1 MENKNNLQK
10 GTFEKIDE
18 DLYKINGNEVPC
30 IDENFKKL
38 IPLIRDV
45 VEQGKDVVLENCN
58 SGKSSYSITGEDGPI
73 AEIVTEITNFLDLFP
88 IHQKTIKKKYCY
100 YTLGD
105 KELSV
110 EKELIPLVEDIS
122 NKKNI
127 SISKYRFQKESY
139 LINNQAVSVNGLISK
154 IHSMFPNWLEAWKVD
169 ECHYNIKGE
178 EFYIKDDD
186 VQIINKLI
194 NGIDESNVPK
204 YEQRKC
210 VYDTSGNECLIANL
224 SSYLVFLLYDKADV
238 NDDKVSAE
246 IKEIYLK
253 DKIDH
258 EKKDFAEKTY
268 RFIGTL
274 PISIL
279 RVIRKG
285 EREYNE
291 DSIFQLRK
299 DLKSDTIS
307 RFQHIAPKD
316 IVDILKKGMSFLDS
330 FLELIFEEIDE
341 EEARL
346 LRQKLESEDV
356 ENIYTFIGEEIKN
369 QRLKVRNKINLEDMY
384 DALINNTQS
393 PQYEPIS
400 EFCLYFIQA
409 VVTVYH
415 EEYEEWKN
423 KAEVEGIINLDL
435 TSEFYFGEGYR
446 NKVFLFYYAFFEG
459 QFFNQLFHAMN
470 YGFIKPEVMKKYIID
485 RLQELELAEYVQ
497 KRYDEYR
504 KVTGGG
510 KDFCFYDIT
519 ELSLTSRLPMPD
531 GFDNKKL
538 VKLHQAFY
546 SYVDAGQSLCFFLG
560 SSTSNT
566 DTKTVLWNGDR
577 HTLQVFIRELYGKDA
592 KGKLKTVPDGIWK
605 ITSNI
610 FMPKGKKLSENTL
623 KTGKIGTKQLPEE
636 IRLKIAENI
645 QNIRILKWKDTN

>member
-1 MENKNNLQK
+1 MENENKLKK
-10 GTFEKIDE
+10 GTFEKISE
-18 DLYKINGNEVPC
+18 NLYKINGNEVPFTNEG
-30 IDENFKKL
+30 DMDL
-38 IPLIRDV
+38 IPIVRDI
-45 VEQGKDVVLENCN
+45 VEQGKDVVLENYN
-58 SGKSSYSITGEDGPI
+58 SGKSSYSIDGENVPI
-73 AEIVTEITNFLDLFP
+73 AEIVTEITDFLDSLP

-100 YTLGD
+100 YKLGD

-122 NKKNI
+122 NKKDI
-127 SISKYRFQKESY
+127 SISQYKFQKESY
-139 LINNQAVSVNGLISK
+139 LINNKSVPVNDVIFE
-154 IHSMFPNWLEAWKVD
+154 IRSMFACWLEAWKVN
-169 ECHYNIKGE
+169 ECHYKIKGE
-178 EFYIKDDD
+178 EFHIKDDD

-204 YEQRKC
+204 YEQKKC
-210 VYDTSGNECLIANL
+210 VYDISGNECLIANL
-224 SSYLVFLLYDKADV
+224 SSYLVFLLYDKP
-238 NDDKVSAE
+238 NFDDKVAAE

-253 DKIDH
+253 DKIDLN
-258 EKKDFAEKTY
+258 KKELAKKAHCFISTLPKPIFIAIRKAEK
-268 RFIGTL
+268 
-274 PISIL
+274 
-279 RVIRKG
+279 
-285 EREYNE
+285 EYNE

-299 DLKSDTIS
+299 DLKSDTNS

-316 IVDILKKGMSFLDS
+316 FVDIQKQMMSYYDG

-346 LRQKLESEDV
+346 LYQKLESEDI

-369 QRLKVRNKINLEDMY
+369 QRLKVRNGINLEDMY

-435 TSEFYFGEGYR
+435 TSEFYFREGYK
-446 NKVFLFYYAFFEG
+446 NEVFLFYYAFFEG

-510 KDFCFYDIT
+510 KDFCFCDIT

-546 SYVDAGQSLCFFLG
+546 SYVDAGQPLCFFLG

-577 HTLQVFIRELYGKDA
+577 HTLQVFIKELYGKDA
-592 KGKLKTVPDGIWK
+592 KGKPKSKTPNNIWK
-605 ITSNI
+605 IACNI
-610 FMPKGKKLSENTL
+610 FLPKGEKLSENTL
-623 KTGKIGTKQLPEE
+623 KTGEIQLAEE
-636 IRLKIAENI
+636 IRLEIAENI
-645 QNIRILKWKDTN
+645 QKIRILKWKDTN

>member
-1 MENKNNLQK
+1 MENENKLKK
-10 GTFEKIDE
+10 GTFEKISE
-18 DLYKINGNEVPC
+18 NLYKINGNEVPFTNEG
-30 IDENFKKL
+30 DMDL
-38 IPLIRDV
+38 IPIVRDI
-45 VEQGKDVVLENCN
+45 VEQGKDVVLENYN
-58 SGKSSYSITGEDGPI
+58 SGKSSYSIDGENVPI
-73 AEIVTEITNFLDLFP
+73 AEIVTEITDFLDSLP

-100 YTLGD
+100 YKLGD

-122 NKKNI
+122 NKKDI
-127 SISKYRFQKESY
+127 SISQYKFQKESY
-139 LINNQAVSVNGLISK
+139 LINNKVVLVNGLISK
-154 IHSMFPNWLEAWKVD
+154 IHSMSPNWLEAWKVD
-169 ECHYNIKGE
+169 ECHYKIKGE
-178 EFYIKDDD
+178 EFHIKDDD

-204 YEQRKC
+204 YEQKKC
-210 VYDTSGNECLIANL
+210 VYDISGNECLITNL
-224 SSYLVFLLYDKADV
+224 SSYLVFLLYDKP
-238 NDDKVSAE
+238 NFDDKVAAE

-253 DKIDH
+253 DKIDLN
-258 EKKDFAEKTY
+258 KKELAKKAHCFISTLPKPIFIAIRKAEK
-268 RFIGTL
+268 
-274 PISIL
+274 
-279 RVIRKG
+279 
-285 EREYNE
+285 EYNE

-546 SYVDAGQSLCFFLG
+546 SYVDAGQPLCFFLG

-566 DTKTVLWNGDR
+566 DAKTVLWNGDR

-623 KTGKIGTKQLPEE
+623 KTGEIQLPEDV
-636 IRLKIAENI
+636 RLEIAENI
-645 QNIRILKWKDTN
+645 QKIRILKWKDTN

>member
-1 MENKNNLQK
+1 MENENKLKK
-10 GTFEKIDE
+10 GTFEKISE
-18 DLYKINGNEVPC
+18 NLYKINGNEVPFTNEG
-30 IDENFKKL
+30 DMDL
-38 IPLIRDV
+38 IPIVRDI
-45 VEQGKDVVLENCN
+45 VEQGKDVVLENYN
-58 SGKSSYSITGEDGPI
+58 SGKSSYSIDGENVPI
-73 AEIVTEITNFLDLFP
+73 AEIVTEITDFLDSLP

-100 YTLGD
+100 YKLGD

-122 NKKNI
+122 NKKDI
-127 SISKYRFQKESY
+127 SISQYKFQKESY
-139 LINNQAVSVNGLISK
+139 LINNKVVLVNGLISK
-154 IHSMFPNWLEAWKVD
+154 IHSMSPNWLEAWKVD
-169 ECHYNIKGE
+169 ECHYKIKGE
-178 EFYIKDDD
+178 EFHIKDDD

-204 YEQRKC
+204 YEQKKC
-210 VYDTSGNECLIANL
+210 VYDISGNECLITNL
-224 SSYLVFLLYDKADV
+224 SSYLVFLLYDKP
-238 NDDKVSAE
+238 NFDDKVAAE

-253 DKIDH
+253 DKIDLN
-258 EKKDFAEKTY
+258 KKELAKKAHCFISTLPKPIFIAIRKAEK
-268 RFIGTL
+268 
-274 PISIL
+274 
-279 RVIRKG
+279 
-285 EREYNE
+285 EYNE

-299 DLKSDTIS
+299 DLKSDTNS

-316 IVDILKKGMSFLDS
+316 FVDIQKQMMSYYDG

-346 LRQKLESEDV
+346 LHQKLESEDI

-369 QRLKVRNKINLEDMY
+369 QRLKVRNGINLEDMY

-400 EFCLYFIQA
+400 EFCLYFLQA
-409 VVTVYH
+409 VVTVYN

-435 TSEFYFGEGYR
+435 TSEFYFREGYK
-446 NKVFLFYYAFFEG
+446 NEVFLFYYAFFEG

-510 KDFCFYDIT
+510 KDFCFCDIT

-546 SYVDAGQSLCFFLG
+546 SYVDAGQPLCFFLG

-566 DTKTVLWNGDR
+566 DAKTVLWNGDR

-623 KTGKIGTKQLPEE
+623 KTGEIQLPEDV
-636 IRLKIAENI
+636 RLEIAENI
-645 QNIRILKWKDTN
+645 QKIRILKWKDTN

>member
-1 MENKNNLQK
+1 MENENKFKK
-10 GTFEKIDE
+10 GTFEKISE
-18 DLYKINGNEVPC
+18 NLYKINGNEVPFTNEG
-30 IDENFKKL
+30 DMDL
-38 IPLIRDV
+38 IPIVRDI
-45 VEQGKDVVLENCN
+45 VEQGKDVVLENYN
-58 SGKSSYSITGEDGPI
+58 SGKSSYSITGENRPI
-73 AEIVTEITNFLDLFP
+73 TKLITEITEFLDSLP
-88 IHQKTIKKKYCY
+88 IHRKTQKNGTCY
-100 YTLGD
+100 YQIENT
-105 KELSV
+105 ELAF
-110 EKELIPLVEDIS
+110 EEELIPLVEDII
-122 NKKNI
+122 NKRDV
-127 SISKYRFQKESY
+127 SISKYKFQKESY
-139 LINNQAVSVNGLISK
+139 LINNKSVPVNDVIFE
-154 IHSMFPNWLEAWKVD
+154 IRSMFACWLEAWKVD

-178 EFYIKDDD
+178 EFHIKDDD
-186 VQIINKLI
+186 VEIINKLI

-204 YEQRKC
+204 YEQKKC
-210 VYDTSGNECLIANL
+210 VYDISGNECLITNL
-224 SSYLVFLLYDKADV
+224 SSYIVFLLCDKP
-238 NDDKVSAE
+238 NFDDKVAAE

-253 DKIDH
+253 DKIDRNKR
-258 EKKDFAEKTY
+258 EFAKKTHC
-268 RFIGTL
+268 FIGTL
-274 PISIL
+274 PKPIFIA
-279 RVIRKG
+279 IRKA
-285 EREYNE
+285 EKEYNE
-291 DSIFQLRK
+291 DSILQLTK
-299 DLKSDTIS
+299 NLKSNTDS
-307 RFQHIAPKD
+307 RFQHITPENF
-316 IVDILKKGMSFLDS
+316 VNTLKKGMFFLDS

-341 EEARL
+341 EETRL

-356 ENIYTFIGEEIKN
+356 ENIYTFIDEEIKN
-369 QRLKVRNKINLEDMY
+369 QRLKVRNKINLEDIY
-384 DALINNTQS
+384 DALINNTQY

-400 EFCLYFIQA
+400 EFSLYFRQA
-409 VVTVYH
+409 VVIVYH
-415 EEYEEWKN
+415 EEYEEWKS
-423 KAEVEGIINLDL
+423 KAEIEGIINLDFA
-435 TSEFYFGEGYR
+435 SEFYFGEGYK

-504 KVTGGG
+504 KITGGG

-519 ELSLTSRLPMPD
+519 ELSLSSRLPLPD

-546 SYVDAGQSLCFFLG
+546 SYVDAGQPLCFFLG

-636 IRLKIAENI
+636 TRLEIAENI
-645 QNIRILKWKDTN
+645 QKIRILKWKDTN

>member
-1 MENKNNLQK
+1 MENENKLKK
-10 GTFEKIDE
+10 GTFEKISE
-18 DLYKINGNEVPC
+18 NLYKINGNEVPFTNEG
-30 IDENFKKL
+30 DMDL
-38 IPLIRDV
+38 IPIVRDI
-45 VEQGKDVVLENCN
+45 VEQGKDVVLENYN
-58 SGKSSYSITGEDGPI
+58 SGKSSYSIDGENVPI
-73 AEIVTEITNFLDLFP
+73 AEIVTEITDFLDSLP

-100 YTLGD
+100 YKLGD

-122 NKKNI
+122 NKKDI
-127 SISKYRFQKESY
+127 SISQYKFQKESY
-139 LINNQAVSVNGLISK
+139 LINNKVVLVNGLISK
-154 IHSMFPNWLEAWKVD
+154 IHSMSPNWLEAWKVD

-178 EFYIKDDD
+178 EFHIKDDD
-186 VQIINKLI
+186 VEIINKLI

-204 YEQRKC
+204 YEQKKC
-210 VYDTSGNECLIANL
+210 VYDISGNECLITNL
-224 SSYLVFLLYDKADV
+224 SSYLVFLLYDKP
-238 NDDKVSAE
+238 NFDDKVAAE

-253 DKIDH
+253 DKIDLN
-258 EKKDFAEKTY
+258 KKELAKKAHCFISTLPKPIFIAIRKAEK
-268 RFIGTL
+268 
-274 PISIL
+274 
-279 RVIRKG
+279 
-285 EREYNE
+285 EYNE

-299 DLKSDTIS
+299 DLKSDTNS

-316 IVDILKKGMSFLDS
+316 FVDIQKQMMSYYDG

-346 LRQKLESEDV
+346 LHQKLESEDI

-369 QRLKVRNKINLEDMY
+369 QRLKVRNGINLEDMY

-435 TSEFYFGEGYR
+435 TSEFYFREGYK
-446 NKVFLFYYAFFEG
+446 NEVFLFYYAFFEG

-510 KDFCFYDIT
+510 KDFCFYERLDIIKVGK
-519 ELSLTSRLPMPD
+519 ELSRYYANLPNGEKNYFFTRMCLSD
-531 GFDNKKL
+531 VIDNVIPALKSGLDVAAFASLLWKSKFFNSSIEDDRFTNFRDDIANIFKL
-538 VKLHQAFY
+538 N
-546 SYVDAGQSLCFFLG
+546 GIP
-560 SSTSNT
+560 NIT
-566 DTKTVLWNGDR
+566 DYTV
-577 HTLQVFIRELYGKDA
+577 
-592 KGKLKTVPDGIWK
+592 GKLKV
-605 ITSNI
+605 
-610 FMPKGKKLSENTL
+610 KGKAKKLRGQFKSLEIL
-623 KTGKIGTKQLPEE
+623 VEE
-636 IRLKIAENI
+636 KYF
-645 QNIRILKWKDTN
+645 T

>member
-1 MENKNNLQK
+1 M
-10 GTFEKIDE
+10 D
-18 DLYKINGNEVPC
+18 
-30 IDENFKKL
+30 L
-38 IPLIRDV
+38 IPIVRDI
-45 VEQGKDVVLENCN
+45 VEQGKDVVLENYN
-58 SGKSSYSITGEDGPI
+58 SGKSSYSITGENRPI
-73 AEIVTEITNFLDLFP
+73 TKLITEITEFLDSLP
-88 IHQKTIKKKYCY
+88 IHRKTQKNGTCY
-100 YTLGD
+100 YQIENT
-105 KELSV
+105 ELAF
-110 EKELIPLVEDIS
+110 EEELIPLVEDII
-122 NKKNI
+122 NKRDV
-127 SISKYRFQKESY
+127 SISKYKFQKESY
-139 LINNQAVSVNGLISK
+139 LINNKSVPVNDVIFE
-154 IHSMFPNWLEAWKVD
+154 IRSMFACWLEAWKVD

-178 EFYIKDDD
+178 EFHIKDDD
-186 VQIINKLI
+186 VEIINKLI

-204 YEQRKC
+204 YEQKKC
-210 VYDTSGNECLIANL
+210 VYDISGNECLITNL
-224 SSYLVFLLYDKADV
+224 SSYIVFLLCDKP
-238 NDDKVSAE
+238 NFDDKVAAE

-253 DKIDH
+253 DKIDRNKR
-258 EKKDFAEKTY
+258 EFAKKTHC
-268 RFIGTL
+268 FIGTL
-274 PISIL
+274 PKPIFIA
-279 RVIRKG
+279 IRKA
-285 EREYNE
+285 EKEYNE
-291 DSIFQLRK
+291 DSILQLTK
-299 DLKSDTIS
+299 NLKSNTDS
-307 RFQHIAPKD
+307 RFQHITPENF
-316 IVDILKKGMSFLDS
+316 VNTLKKGMFFLDS

-341 EEARL
+341 EETRL

-356 ENIYTFIGEEIKN
+356 ENIYTFIDEEIKN
-369 QRLKVRNKINLEDMY
+369 QRLKVRNKINLEDIY
-384 DALINNTQS
+384 DALINNTQY

-400 EFCLYFIQA
+400 EFSLYFIQA
-409 VVTVYH
+409 VVIVYH
-415 EEYEEWKN
+415 EEYEEWKS
-423 KAEVEGIINLDL
+423 KAEIEGIINLDFA
-435 TSEFYFGEGYR
+435 SEFYFGEGYK

-504 KVTGGG
+504 KITGGG

-519 ELSLTSRLPMPD
+519 ELSLSSRLPLPD

-546 SYVDAGQSLCFFLG
+546 SYVDAGQPLCFFLG

-636 IRLKIAENI
+636 TRLEIAENI
-645 QNIRILKWKDTN
+645 QKIRILKWKDTN

>member
-1 MENKNNLQK
+1 MENENKLKK
-10 GTFEKIDE
+10 GTFEKISE
-18 DLYKINGNEVPC
+18 NLYKINGNEVPFTNEG
-30 IDENFKKL
+30 DMDL
-38 IPLIRDV
+38 IPIVRDI
-45 VEQGKDVVLENCN
+45 VEQGKDVVLENYN
-58 SGKSSYSITGEDGPI
+58 SGKSSYSIDGENVPI
-73 AEIVTEITNFLDLFP
+73 AEIVTEITDFLDSLP

-100 YTLGD
+100 YKLGD

-122 NKKNI
+122 NKKDI
-127 SISKYRFQKESY
+127 SISQYKFQKESY
-139 LINNQAVSVNGLISK
+139 LINNKVVLVNGLISK
-154 IHSMFPNWLEAWKVD
+154 IHSMSPNWLEAWKVD
-169 ECHYNIKGE
+169 ECHYKIKGE
-178 EFYIKDDD
+178 EFHIKDDD

-204 YEQRKC
+204 YEQKKC
-210 VYDTSGNECLIANL
+210 VYDISGNECLITNL
-224 SSYLVFLLYDKADV
+224 SSYLVFLLYDKP
-238 NDDKVSAE
+238 NFDDKVAAE

-253 DKIDH
+253 DKIDLN
-258 EKKDFAEKTY
+258 KKELAKKAHCFISTLPKPIFIAIRKAEK
-268 RFIGTL
+268 
-274 PISIL
+274 
-279 RVIRKG
+279 
-285 EREYNE
+285 EYNE

-299 DLKSDTIS
+299 DLKSDTNS

-316 IVDILKKGMSFLDS
+316 FVDIQKQMMSYYDG

-346 LRQKLESEDV
+346 LHQKLESEDI

-369 QRLKVRNKINLEDMY
+369 QRLKVRNGINLEDMY

-510 KDFCFYDIT
+510 KDFCFCDIT

-546 SYVDAGQSLCFFLG
+546 SYVDAGQPLCFFLG

-566 DTKTVLWNGDR
+566 DAKTVLWNGDR

-623 KTGKIGTKQLPEE
+623 KTGEIQLPEDV
-636 IRLKIAENI
+636 RLEIAENI
-645 QNIRILKWKDTN
+645 QKIRILKWKDTN